1 MTPKEKA
8 IEIYTKMFNQIY
20 NSYST
25 DFVVRQCAL
34 IAVNEVINSLKSFAE
49 SDDWKQVKEEI
60 EKAKRN
66 QNNDMTHFLNK
77 LKELLEK
84 TISRYSE

>member
-34 IAVNEVINSLKSFAE
+34 IAVNEIINSLGCFAE

-60 EKAKRN
+60 EK
-66 QNNDMTHFLNK
+66 L
-77 LKELLEK
+77 
-84 TISRYSE
+84 

>member
-20 NSYST
+20 NTYST

-49 SDDWKQVKEEI
+49 SDDWKQVKEEM
-60 EKAKRN
+60 EK
-66 QNNDMTHFLNK
+66 L
-77 LKELLEK
+77 
-84 TISRYSE
+84 

>member
-8 IEIYTKMFNQIY
+8 IEIYTKMFNEIY
-20 NSYST
+20 NSHST

-34 IAVNEVINSLKSFAE
+34 ITVNEIINSLGCFAE

-60 EKAKRN
+60 EK
-66 QNNDMTHFLNK
+66 L
-77 LKELLEK
+77 
-84 TISRYSE
+84 